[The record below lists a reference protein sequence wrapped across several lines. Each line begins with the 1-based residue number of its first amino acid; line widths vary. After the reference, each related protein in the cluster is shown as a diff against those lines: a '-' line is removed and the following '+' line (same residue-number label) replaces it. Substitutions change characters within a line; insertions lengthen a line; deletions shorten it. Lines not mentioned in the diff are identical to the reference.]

1 MIDIKELRIGSHILA
16 GGVRARV
23 IDIHKKCLETE
34 NFPYQVFVEGFSP
47 DDGEK
52 KVVGGMSENLDPI
65 PLTAELLQ
73 ELGFETLA
81 QSGSMSSWARDDIY
95 ISIVGECVSARIV
108 NDKNDLYISS
118 IRYLHELEV
127 FVYLTTKQGL
137 IKED

>member
-1 MIDIKELRIGSHILA
+1 MIDVKELRIGAHYYNTSYTKPVI
-16 GGVRARV
+16 GRITSIYDKDRV
-23 IDIHKKCLETE
+23 SLCYDMPLDPDSD
-34 NFPYQVFVEGFSP
+34 PYEGAMLH
-47 DDGEK
+47 D
-52 KVVGGMSENLDPI
+52 LDPI

-73 ELGFETLA
+73 ELGFERLA

>member
-1 MIDIKELRIGSHILA
+1 MIDVKELRIGSHILA

-23 IDIHKKCLETE
+23 IDIHKKCLGTE

-52 KVVGGMSENLDPI
+52 KVVGGLSDNLEPI

-73 ELGFETLA
+73 ELGFERLA
-81 QSGSMSSWARDDIY
+81 QLGSMSAWARDDIY
-95 ISIVGECVSARIV
+95 ISIAGERVAARIV
-108 NDKNDLYISS
+108 NNKNDLSIPS
-118 IRYLHELEV
+118 IRYLHELEA
-127 FVYLTTKQGL
+127 FAYLTTKQEL

>member
-1 MIDIKELRIGSHILA
+1 MIDVKELRIGSHIMHKGKRFRIEIIYGELVGINVGNDEKTGKSVA
-16 GGVRARV
+16 G
-23 IDIHKKCLETE
+23 IPTDE
-34 NFPYQVFVEGFSP
+34 F
-47 DDGEK
+47 
-52 KVVGGMSENLDPI
+52 DPI

-73 ELGFETLA
+73 EIGFERLL